1 MNMSILN
8 KYWYFSI
15 GLSILFMSSCSDE
28 NQNTSS
34 SPLVVEAYLHIDRP
48 FKVTVSN
55 LTSVIPADVDHL
67 TVTVS
72 NDQETVSLNSLGGGI
87 YSSDD
92 NILVK
97 DEGGNYVLNFANDN
111 KQVTALTAV
120 PSKPANFQLSE
131 FEIEIEPIDF
141 GSGFPPQGGISG
153 ESIQLTWE
161 NPNKGY
167 YFTYF
172 ENLEDD
178 PELINN
184 IQNIPGGAAPT
195 RFFRSEPTQESS
207 AEIRYNQ
214 FEYYGKYNVI
224 LFHVNADYAGLYKE
238 QENSSSLNLTSP
250 FTNVVNG
257 LGIFTAIH
265 SDTVGLNVKKPQ

>member
-1 MNMSILN
+1 MSILN
-8 KYWYFSI
+8 KLWYLVIALF
-15 GLSILFMSSCSDE
+15 ILFMSSCSDD
-28 NQNTSS
+28 NQNTSD
-34 SPLVVEAYLHIDRP
+34 SPLVVEAYLHINRP
-48 FKVTVSN
+48 FKVAVSN
-55 LTSVIPADVDHL
+55 LTSVAATDVDHL

-72 NDQETVSLNSLGGGI
+72 NDEETILLNSIGDGL

-97 DEGGNYVLNFANDN
+97 EEGGDYVLNFMDNN
-111 KQVTALTAV
+111 KQVTALTIV
-120 PSKPANFQLSE
+120 PSRPENFQLSE
-131 FEIEIEPIDF
+131 SEISIEPIDF
-141 GSGFPPQGGISG
+141 SSGFPSQGGISD
-153 ESIQLTWE
+153 ESIELTWE
-161 NPNKGY
+161 NPEKGY

-172 ENLEDD
+172 ENMEDD
-178 PELINN
+178 PELIND
-184 IQNIPGGAAPT
+184 IQNNTGEDAPT

-207 AEIRYNQ
+207 TEIGYSQ

-265 SDTVGLNVKKPQ
+265 SDTVVLNVKKPQ

>member
-1 MNMSILN
+1 MSILN
-8 KYWYFSI
+8 KFWYLVI
-15 GLSILFMSSCSDE
+15 VILFMSSCSDD
-28 NQNTSS
+28 NQSTSN
-34 SPLVVEAYLHIDRP
+34 SPLVVEAYLHINRP

-55 LTSVIPADVDHL
+55 LTAVTATDVDNL

-72 NDQETVSLNSLGGGI
+72 NGEETIFLNSIGDGL
-87 YSSDD
+87 YRSND

-97 DEGGNYVLNFANDN
+97 EEGGDYVLNFMDNN
-111 KQVTALTAV
+111 KQVTALTVV
-120 PSKPANFQLSE
+120 PSRPENFQLSE
-131 FEIEIEPIDF
+131 YEIEIEPIDF
-141 GSGFPPQGGISG
+141 GNGFPPRGGISN
-153 ESIQLTWE
+153 ERIELTWE
-161 NPNKGY
+161 NQKKGY

-172 ENLEDD
+172 ENLEDE
-178 PELINN
+178 PERINN
-184 IQNIPGGAAPT
+184 IQNMTGGAAPT

-207 AEIRYNQ
+207 TEIRYNQ

-265 SDTVGLNVKKPQ
+265 SDTVVLNVKKP

>member
-1 MNMSILN
+1 MSILN
-8 KYWYFSI
+8 KFWYLVI
-15 GLSILFMSSCSDE
+15 VLLLLFMSSCSDD
-28 NQNTSS
+28 NQSTSD
-34 SPLVVEAYLHIDRP
+34 SPLVVEAYLHINRP

-55 LTSVIPADVDHL
+55 LTSVIPIDVDHL

-72 NDQETVSLNSLGGGI
+72 NEEETVSLNSIGDGL
-87 YSSDD
+87 YSSND

-97 DEGGNYVLNFANDN
+97 DGGGNYVLNFMDND
-111 KQVTALTAV
+111 KEVTALTAV

-131 FEIEIEPIDF
+131 YEIEIEPIDF
-141 GSGFPPQGGISG
+141 GNGFPPQGGFSD
-153 ESIQLTWE
+153 ESIELTWE

-172 ENLEDD
+172 ENLEDN
-178 PELINN
+178 PELIND
-184 IQNIPGGAAPT
+184 IQNNTGEDPPN

-265 SDTVGLNVKKPQ
+265 SDTVVLNVKKP

>member
-1 MNMSILN
+1 MSILN
-8 KYWYFSI
+8 KFWYLVI
-15 GLSILFMSSCSDE
+15 VLLILLSSCSDD
-28 NQNTSS
+28 NQSTSN
-34 SPLVVEAYLHIDRP
+34 SPLVVEAYLHINRP

-55 LTSVIPADVDHL
+55 LTSVVPADVDHL

-72 NDQETVSLNSLGGGI
+72 NDEETVSLNSLGGGL
-87 YSSDD
+87 YSTDD

-97 DEGGNYVLNFANDN
+97 DGGGNYILNFMDNN

-120 PSKPANFQLSE
+120 PSKPENFQLSE
-131 FEIEIEPIDF
+131 YEIEIEPIDF
-141 GSGFPPQGGISG
+141 GSGFPPQGGILG
-153 ESIQLTWE
+153 ESIELTWT
-161 NPNKGY
+161 NPNQGY

-172 ENLEDD
+172 ENLEDN
-178 PELINN
+178 PELIND

-207 AEIRYNQ
+207 TEIRYNQ

-265 SDTVGLNVKKPQ
+265 SDTVVLNVKKP